1 MLVPWREDRAGF
13 LMNGA
18 SPSAMI
24 VREPGGAHMAVYGP
38 FALHSA
44 FQPIFRRAGGETLRL
59 EALEGLIRPI
69 RADIPVSPFGF
80 FAAVEPRDKAPI
92 DAVCRRLHLRN
103 LAIMGRRQAAL
114 FLNFDPSLF
123 ADVEGMR
130 REAFEVAQLAAET
143 NLPPA
148 RVVCEITENSAP
160 DRRALLAVVEAF
172 REHGFRVAV
181 DDYGAEESD
190 IERVSLLKPDIVK
203 FDREWL
209 LRYMEHGPGIDL
221 LRDTIERFQEN
232 GITTLF
238 EGLEHD
244 WHVDLSL
251 DLGVDLLQGY
261 ALARPEM
268 LPTRFNEMFP
278 EEAAPPKPPAR
289 LPLRDEGA
297 AERAPVGEGSP
308 TASRSMALRQGRPQA
323 RPVFGRRG
331 R

>member
-1 MLVPWREDRAGF
+1 
-13 LMNGA
+13 
-18 SPSAMI
+18 
-24 VREPGGAHMAVYGP
+24 MAVYGP

-44 FQPIFRRAGGETLRL
+44 FQPIFRRMEGGRLRL
-59 EALEGLIRPI
+59 DAFEGLLRPLKNGT
-69 RADIPVSPFGF
+69 PSSPFAF
-80 FAAVEPRDKAPI
+80 FAAVELRDRGLI

-103 LAIMGRRQAAL
+103 LAVLARRDTAL

-123 ADVEGMR
+123 ADLDSMR
-130 REAFEVAQLAAET
+130 REAFEVAGLAEET
-143 NLPPA
+143 GLPPA
-148 RVVCEITENSAP
+148 RIVCEITEKTAP

-172 REHGFRVAV
+172 RGHGFRIAV
-181 DDYGAEESD
+181 DDYGAEDSD
-190 IERVSLLKPDIVK
+190 IERVALLKPDIVK

-209 LRYMEHGPGIDL
+209 LRYMEHGPGVEL
-221 LRDTIERFQEN
+221 LRDTTRRFQEN

-278 EEAAPPKPPAR
+278 EEAASADPEAPAR
-289 LPLRDEGA
+289 LPLASREERA
-297 AERAPVGEGSP
+297 AERRPAVKPQAPEHSAAMP
-308 TASRSMALRQGRPQA
+308 LRQPKPQSA